1 MPVSLFLAV
10 SLVPFCQY
18 WGAAIQNLRNEY
30 QDVPGVD
37 DWFQT
42 RMHRGDSL
50 YTDLMLISGGNACY
64 RAYHSTDGWLF
75 AALRDSIARVEINSV
90 HLHVTEFQERGHA
103 HTHILEGRACFI
115 DEVHDAFDRIEQE
128 TKPPFLIR
136 PSRG

>member
-50 YTDLMLISGGNACY
+50 YTILDTMHTIDLLNTLREAREGAVHRQQQLHREAEIEHQRQEPTVSRAEAPNA
-64 RAYHSTDGWLF
+64 DI
-75 AALRDSIARVEINSV
+75 AALSNAKKTESCIVKCSIVIKCV
-90 HLHVTEFQERGHA
+90 
-103 HTHILEGRACFI
+103 
-115 DEVHDAFDRIEQE
+115 
-128 TKPPFLIR
+128 LI
-136 PSRG
+136 